1 MMKFWQWIPTTL
13 ATAAILG
20 TSAAIASIPHS
31 SQPNSIPAAQTPT
44 TPEAAPA
51 AAPPVESPFAD
62 IVGDVYAAE
71 IRKAYDL
78 GIIAGYPSDRSFRP
92 LEPITREQVVSMIVD
107 ALPTIPLRNPN
118 QIAGATPSLAPF
130 SLPGGNPFLDVSIS
144 RWSASKIQY
153 AKSLG
158 LVSGYADG
166 TFRPAQAV
174 TRAELVVMLQ
184 NLNEFILDFRGWD
197 GGEYLG
203 SGTIVPTYS
212 DLQNH
217 WARETI
223 LLMSGGKSCRV
234 ASPLNERGTAFWPNS
249 SALRNYAAAAT
260 VRAIECLNILPP
272 QPS

>member
-1 MMKFWQWIPTTL
+1 MKFWQWIPTTL
-13 ATAAILG
+13 AAATVLG
-20 TSAAIASIPHS
+20 TSAAIASRSHS
-31 SQPNSIPAAQTPT
+31 SPPNSSPIAQTPAT
-44 TPEAAPA
+44 APA
-51 AAPPVESPFAD
+51 TPVESPFVD

-78 GIIAGYPSDRSFRP
+78 GIIAGYSSDRSFRP
-92 LEPITREQVVSMIVD
+92 LEAITREQVVSMLID
-107 ALPTIPLRNPN
+107 ALPKIPLRNPN
-118 QIAGATPSLAPF
+118 QLAGATPSLAPF
-130 SLPGGNPFLDVSIS
+130 SVPGGNPFLDVSAS
-144 RWSASKIQY
+144 RWSATKIHY

-166 TFRPAQAV
+166 TFRPAQPV

-184 NLNEFILDFRGWD
+184 NLNTFIIDFRGWD

-203 SGTIVPTYS
+203 SGAIVPSYS
-212 DLQNH
+212 DVQNH

-272 QPS
+272 PPS